1 MKKLEGYEKA
11 MLKDM
16 LKNANINIS
25 EIIKESQSLDNQVT
39 LERISTVI
47 ILRLRKFIRQMDEKE
62 IYELTKQI
70 SVLKSMRAADRHLLV
85 DIISKFLKTV

>member
-25 EIIKESQSLDNQVT
+25 EIIKDGKSLDNQVT
-39 LERISTVI
+39 LEHISTVI

-62 IYELTKQI
+62 VYELTKQI

-85 DIISKFLKTV
+85 KIISKFLKTI

>member
-25 EIIKESQSLDNQVT
+25 EVIKESKSLDNQVT

>member
-16 LKNANINIS
+16 LKNTNINIS
-25 EIIKESQSLDNQVT
+25 EIIKESKIHDNQVT

-47 ILRLRKFIRQMDEKE
+47 ILRLRKFIRQMNEKE

>member
-70 SVLKSMRAADRHLLV
+70 SVLKSMRASDRHLLV

>member
-16 LKNANINIS
+16 LKNTNINIS
-25 EIIKESQSLDNQVT
+25 EIIKESKSLDNQVT

-85 DIISKFLKTV
+85 NIISKFLKTI

>member
-1 MKKLEGYEKA
+1 MKKLEGYEKV

-25 EIIKESQSLDNQVT
+25 EIIKESKSLDNQVT

>member
-25 EIIKESQSLDNQVT
+25 EIIKESKSLDNHVT

>member
-1 MKKLEGYEKA
+1 MKKLEGYEKT

-25 EIIKESQSLDNQVT
+25 EIIKESKSYDNQVT

>member
-25 EIIKESQSLDNQVT
+25 EIIKESKSLDNQVT

-70 SVLKSMRAADRHLLV
+70 SVLKSMRAAERHLLV

>member
-25 EIIKESQSLDNQVT
+25 EIIKESKSLDNQVT

-70 SVLKSMRAADRHLLV
+70 SVLKSMRAAERHLLV
-85 DIISKFLKTV
+85 DSISKFLKTV

>member
-16 LKNANINIS
+16 LKNTNINIS
-25 EIIKESQSLDNQVT
+25 EIIKESKSLDSHVT

>member
-25 EIIKESQSLDNQVT
+25 EIIKESKSLDNQVT

>member
-25 EIIKESQSLDNQVT
+25 EIIKDGKSLDNQVT

-62 IYELTKQI
+62 VYELTKQI
-70 SVLKSMRAADRHLLV
+70 SVLKSMRSADRHLLV
-85 DIISKFLKTV
+85 NIISKFLKTV

>member
-25 EIIKESQSLDNQVT
+25 EIIKESKNLDNHVT

>member
-25 EIIKESQSLDNQVT
+25 EIINESKSHDNQVT

-70 SVLKSMRAADRHLLV
+70 SVLKSMRVAERHLLV

>member
-25 EIIKESQSLDNQVT
+25 EIIKESKSLDNQV
-39 LERISTVI
+39 
-47 ILRLRKFIRQMDEKE
+47 
-62 IYELTKQI
+62 
-70 SVLKSMRAADRHLLV
+70 LLNV
-85 DIISKFLKTV
+85 FPL

>member
-25 EIIKESQSLDNQVT
+25 EIIKESKSLDNQVT

-62 IYELTKQI
+62 IFELTKQI

>member
-25 EIIKESQSLDNQVT
+25 EIIKESKSHDNQVT

-70 SVLKSMRAADRHLLV
+70 SVLKSMRAAERHLLV
-85 DIISKFLKTV
+85 DTISKFLKTV